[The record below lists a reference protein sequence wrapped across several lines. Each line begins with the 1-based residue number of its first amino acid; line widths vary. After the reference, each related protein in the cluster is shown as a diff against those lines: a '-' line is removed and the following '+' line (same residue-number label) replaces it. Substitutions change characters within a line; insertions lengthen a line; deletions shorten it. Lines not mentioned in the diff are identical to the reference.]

1 MTTLVTLIL
10 LLAAGAIG
18 FWLAATS
25 DLFHI
30 TTPASGTTPAVKR
43 TSGWGERL
51 CLFLGLAMLI
61 LAVFFAGIGFLP
73 YSLIH
78 TIKTMRVGTGPN
90 FPQENITVHD
100 PIDEVRLEGDTLR
113 FTLPKYHWAQW
124 ITVTLVKPDG
134 NMSSWAFPGDVEEWR
149 SVHLK
154 EAAKI
159 RVHYGDHSGPS
170 EATEIDGPAKP
181 VASTATLP
189 TPAPPVVK

>member
-1 MTTLVTLIL
+1 MTTLVTLIVL
-10 LLAAGAIG
+10 LVMGGVG
-18 FWLAATS
+18 FWWAATR
-25 DLFHI
+25 DLYK
-30 TTPASGTTPAVKR
+30 TVAPAGTTVTVEPTGLPQR
-43 TSGWGERL
+43 TL
-51 CLFLGLAMLI
+51 LFLGLGLLI

-113 FTLPKYHWAQW
+113 FKLPKYHWAQW

-134 NMSSWAFPGDVEEWR
+134 NMSSWAFPGDAEEWS
-149 SVHLK
+149 SVHIK
-154 EAAKI
+154 NAVKI

-189 TPAPPVVK
+189 TPASPVVK